1 MHGAMA
7 SDMPSLSV
15 TNVDLLPSS
24 EPPRLG
30 RSPKVPRSKDA
41 TPAAKTSASLLVD
54 ALGNLDNLDS
64 DVGSARAEPSFS
76 FFSAYVF
83 SPLSV
88 AHRRFRAFLSCSLSH
103 SPNQRRRRR
112 RCAPVDPSRF
122 ASRWSPRPEPPLETT
137 GVRLSSHPETL
148 WRRRRRRAL
157 ALARM
162 ILKEPN
168 L

>member
-41 TPAAKTSASLLVD
+41 TPVAKTSASLLVD

-64 DVGSARAEPSFS
+64 DVGSARAEPSF
-76 FFSAYVF
+76 FAYVF
-83 SPLSV
+83 SPLTV
-88 AHRRFRAFLSCSLSH
+88 ADNFTAVFRAFLPRSPSH
-103 SPNQRRRRR
+103 SPTQRRRRR
-112 RCAPVDPSRF
+112 RCAPVDPSHF
-122 ASRWSPRPEPPLETT
+122 ASRWSPRPGPPLETT
-137 GVRLSSHPETL
+137 GVRLSSHPEPL
-148 WRRRRRRAL
+148 
-157 ALARM
+157 
-162 ILKEPN
+162 
-168 L
+168 